1 MNYHIWGIWDM
12 HVFEPE
18 WRMMRRG
25 IRYLFPFAA
34 GLLLKAVSQA
44 TAVTTSNE
52 MQATGKY
59 AATARKE

>member
-1 MNYHIWGIWDM
+1 M

-52 MQATGKY
+52 MQATSKY